1 MVTERPTSLPG
12 STSARP
18 GLGRLLNSHASL
30 LLCHGCQLV
39 SAAKG
44 PATAQCKPSECAFAQ
59 AALNSS
65 CIALAALPP
74 SWTVQLM
81 TAVML
86 VQGHSIDDA
95 LHCIHIS
102 NHPAQSWACPA
113 SIQWRHKVRA
123 ENSQPSAVL
132 RVPLARAQGL
142 PASFST
148 SGSFLE
154 LPPWRL
160 HLRHDPSNCFRTRH
174 WESSRP
180 ALAQQDLC
188 PSCLS
193 RLLLCPCTW
202 SCFDF
207 WVSLQ
212 RFSWNTSNMTQEK
225 LCLQILFIFWGYP
238 YVPGWFETWK
248 ALCTLL
254 VRQGSR
260 LRINHMTGDTV

>member
-1 MVTERPTSLPG
+1 MLLTAIHPRNCSLHCVDIIPLQRTCIFLCYQRQLFYVVTERPTSLPG

-102 NHPAQSWACPA
+102 NHPAQS
-113 SIQWRHKVRA
+113 
-123 ENSQPSAVL
+123 
-132 RVPLARAQGL
+132 
-142 PASFST
+142 
-148 SGSFLE
+148 
-154 LPPWRL
+154 
-160 HLRHDPSNCFRTRH
+160 
-174 WESSRP
+174 
-180 ALAQQDLC
+180 
-188 PSCLS
+188 
-193 RLLLCPCTW
+193 
-202 SCFDF
+202 
-207 WVSLQ
+207 
-212 RFSWNTSNMTQEK
+212 
-225 LCLQILFIFWGYP
+225 
-238 YVPGWFETWK
+238 
-248 ALCTLL
+248 
-254 VRQGSR
+254 
-260 LRINHMTGDTV
+260 